1 MFTDEYDYEL
11 DMQVKAEEAY
21 EKGAQQ
27 KAVEAAI
34 MLINEYNE
42 TPEAAAQ
49 KVKVPLELVL
59 EVLKQNVSVK
69 SSLV

>member
-42 TPEAAAQ
+42 TPETAAQ

-59 EVLKQNVSVK
+59 EGLKQNVPVK
-69 SSLV
+69 SNLV

>member
-27 KAVEAAI
+27 KAVEDAI
-34 MLINEYNE
+34 ILVKEFHA
-42 TPEAAAQ
+42 TPEIAAQ
-49 KVKVPLELVL
+49 KMNAPLELVL
-59 EVLKQNVSVK
+59 EGLKQNVPVK
-69 SSLV
+69 SNLV